1 MNTLRRACGSVVVF
15 RYRTIDFVLLLRVEA
30 NTILKKNRNARV
42 NR

>member
-1 MNTLRRACGSVVVF
+1 MNALRGACGTVVVF

-30 NTILKKNRNARV
+30 NTILRKNRKARV

>member
-1 MNTLRRACGSVVVF
+1 MRYVGSCGTVVVF

-30 NTILKKNRNARV
+30 NTILRKNRKARG